1 MTINKYLQI
10 TKDNCYG
17 NKPRLYCADGFSVSV
32 QANRFVYCTPRVDNA
47 SYYSSVELGYPSMVD
62 ELIIDYAE
70 DDNYTNTVY
79 GYVPVHIVD
88 ALIKK
93 HGGIEKRFLEE
104 GLA

>member
-1 MTINKYLQI
+1 MTINKYLRT
-10 TKDNCYG
+10 TKDNHYG
-17 NKPRLYCADGFSVSV
+17 MKPRLHCADGFSVSV
-32 QANRFVYCTPRVDNA
+32 QANRFCYCTPRVDNA
-47 SYYSSVELGYPSMVD
+47 SHYSSVELGYPSMAD
-62 ELIIDYAE
+62 ELITDYAE
-70 DDNYTNTVY
+70 DTNYTNTVY